1 MLDSVV
7 AENQRA
13 FIPGRLITDNIM
25 ISFEIMHYLKR
36 KRRGKEGYMALKLD
50 MSKAYDHV
58 EWDYLKAMLLK
69 LGFNSWWV
77 HLVLQCVSTVTYTI
91 THGNREMGPIVP
103 TRGIRQGDPISPCLL
118 YVRKAF
124 HLLFEGMKCL
134 NRFKANEKEAY
145 QVLDLLNEFEI
156 ASGQKVN
163 LLKSSVFFSTN
174 IIPDNRD
181 HVCQILQMAEAGD
194 RSMYLG
200 LPTVLGRNK
209 VSVLNFLKDK
219 VSKCIQSWDGRLVSQ
234 AGKEILIKSVAQT
247 IPSYAMSLFLLPL
260 ELTKDIERRVTKY
273 WWNSNPK
280 KDRAIHW
287 MGWDRLSCHKS
298 SGGLGFKIFR
308 DFNIALLGKQGWR
321 FISRPESLVA
331 KVFKAKYFPKVSF
344 LEAERGNNSSYIWR
358 SVWEA
363 KLVLLV
369 GLKWSVGSGVNIK
382 ITGQPWLGDD
392 TNPYIT
398 TDSGMLEQHR
408 VSNLFCNDKREW
420 DIDLIRDMFD
430 PCDQGRIL
438 STKINTDSE
447 EDQLYW
453 CKENAGM
460 YTVRSAYRLL
470 QIQKGLWQNSD
481 SSSLWRKIWQ
491 VKAPTMILNFLW
503 KALSNCLPTRS
514 QLVQKF
520 IQILNVCPFC
530 NAEEETVMHVLVTC
544 PIPRQCWLSI
554 LPGVQTNSGGEFSA
568 WLEGV
573 FQHSPKFKGAEITT
587 MGWAIWRARNE
598 MVWNQKQPNIKNI
611 VVSAMQYLGSWRNAQ
626 VYSVTTRFPNLV
638 DGEGIIVIVKGC
650 PYWTCF
656 RHTYDKHRQFVS
668 LSAVKFNVETNEFKL
683 SPEFQFDTM
692 CIMGLINFSINLWK

>member
-7 AENQRA
+7 AENQSA

-50 MSKAYDHV
+50 MSKAYDRV

-91 THGNREMGPIVP
+91 THGNQEMGSIVP
-103 TRGIRQGDPISPCLL
+103 TRDDV
-118 YVRKAF
+118 YF
-124 HLLFEGMKCL
+124 
-134 NRFKANEKEAY
+134 Y

-163 LLKSSVFFSTN
+163 LLKSSVLFSTN
-174 IIPDNRD
+174 VIPDNRD
-181 HVCQILQMAEAGD
+181 HICQILQMVEAGD

-200 LPTVLGRNK
+200 LPNVLGRNK

-247 IPSYAMSLFLLPL
+247 IPSYAMNVFLLPL
-260 ELTKDIERRVTKY
+260 ELTKDIERRLTK
-273 WWNSNPK
+273 
-280 KDRAIHW
+280 
-287 MGWDRLSCHKS
+287 
-298 SGGLGFKIFR
+298 

-331 KVFKAKYFPKVSF
+331 KVFKAKYFLKVSF

-363 KLVLLV
+363 KSVLLA

-382 ITGQPWLGDD
+382 ISGQPWLGDD

-453 CKENAGM
+453 CKENSRM
-460 YTVRSAYRLL
+460 YTV
-470 QIQKGLWQNSD
+470 
-481 SSSLWRKIWQ
+481 
-491 VKAPTMILNFLW
+491 
-503 KALSNCLPTRS
+503 
-514 QLVQKF
+514 
-520 IQILNVCPFC
+520 
-530 NAEEETVMHVLVTC
+530 H
-544 PIPRQCWLSI
+544 
-554 LPGVQTNSGGEFSA
+554 
-568 WLEGV
+568 
-573 FQHSPKFKGAEITT
+573 
-587 MGWAIWRARNE
+587 
-598 MVWNQKQPNIKNI
+598 KN
-611 VVSAMQYLGSWRNAQ
+611 
-626 VYSVTTRFPNLV
+626 
-638 DGEGIIVIVKGC
+638 
-650 PYWTCF
+650 
-656 RHTYDKHRQFVS
+656 
-668 LSAVKFNVETNEFKL
+668 
-683 SPEFQFDTM
+683 
-692 CIMGLINFSINLWK
+692 